1 MKNGIDQD
9 VVDVTLKELASIE
22 KSMTEEKGKGE
33 GDLEALAKATKEAEE
48 KKKEEEEEKKRK
60 EAENKEEGEGGED
73 DEEIE
78 KALQGEI
85 DQELVKASDAFA
97 SLEKSVND
105 GMADLKGQVEDLM
118 KSVSS
123 VVKINIAQAK
133 VIGAL
138 TKSIQ
143 DMGGLPAPSRTHLG
157 KGKQEEG
164 GELKKSASEARE
176 ALTKA
181 VQDGKVRAEYLSI
194 SAVRGF
200 KSLPDDVLEA
210 AGLKGFAIE

>member
-1 MKNGIDQD
+1 MKNGIDQN
-9 VVDVTLKELASIE
+9 VVDETLKDLADIE

-33 GDLEALAKATKEAEE
+33 GDLEALAKAAKDAEKGEE
-48 KKKEEEEEKKRK
+48 KDKKDGQEED
-60 EAENKEEGEGGED
+60 EGE
-73 DEEIE
+73 EEIE
-78 KALQGEI
+78 KALEGEI
-85 DQELVKASDAFA
+85 EQELVKASEAYA
-97 SLEKSVND
+97 SLEKSVTE
-105 GMADLKGQVEDLM
+105 GMADLKGQVETLM
-118 KSVSS
+118 KSVAS

-138 TKSIQ
+138 SKSVQ
-143 DMGGLPAPSRTHLG
+143 EMGGKPVGGSRTHLG
-157 KGKQEEG
+157 KGEQEEG
-164 GELKKSASEARE
+164 SELKKSASEARE

-181 VQDGKVRAEYLSI
+181 VQDGKVRPDYLSI